1 MILRIPPSHFP
12 TRKRDRMERLRQ
24 LLSSTPNP
32 LSTFFNISLKRD
44 DKIDDRASST
54 PYTIFVKPR
63 SR

>member
-12 TRKRDRMERLRQ
+12 TRKSDRMERLR
-24 LLSSTPNP
+24 LLSGSTPNP
-32 LSTFFNISLKRD
+32 LSTLLNVPLTRE